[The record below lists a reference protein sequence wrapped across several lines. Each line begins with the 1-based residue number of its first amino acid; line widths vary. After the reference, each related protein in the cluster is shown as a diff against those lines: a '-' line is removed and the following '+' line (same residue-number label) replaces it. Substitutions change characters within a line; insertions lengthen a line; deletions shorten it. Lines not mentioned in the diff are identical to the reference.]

1 MGENSNFND
10 NEGRKSGFQSFEH
23 AAADIV
29 LAASFNSSGT
39 RIILC
44 SADHKI
50 RVYNIDQ
57 NDAYFLIDQW
67 RGHDAEVLD
76 ASTTLLLTW
85 NRAAKRIE
93 FGRSNGLHP
102 ARVSSSQ
109 LLAATTSSNY
119 GERIH
124 RKHSRVD
131 DASGAFS
138 RSRRSTMS
146 PMFPLALRLSDMIF
160 SSL

>member
-1 MGENSNFND
+1 MSDKNSLND
-10 NEGRKSGFQSFEH
+10 IEGRRNGFQSFEH

-57 NDAYFLIDQW
+57 SDEYFSVDQW

-76 ASTTLLLTW
+76 ASIALLLPRK
-85 NRAAKRIE
+85 RAAKE
-93 FGRSNGLHP
+93 QFEG
-102 ARVSSSQ
+102 
-109 LLAATTSSNY
+109 
-119 GERIH
+119 
-124 RKHSRVD
+124 
-131 DASGAFS
+131 
-138 RSRRSTMS
+138 
-146 PMFPLALRLSDMIF
+146 PMACI
-160 SSL
+160 